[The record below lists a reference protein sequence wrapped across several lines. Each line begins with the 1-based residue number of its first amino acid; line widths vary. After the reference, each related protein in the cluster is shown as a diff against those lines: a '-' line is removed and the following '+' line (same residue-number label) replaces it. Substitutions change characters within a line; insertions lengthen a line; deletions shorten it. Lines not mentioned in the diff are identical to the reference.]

1 MEGNINMGSKSTN
14 SNATNRDKN
23 TIRNK
28 IYQNNKG
35 LISIMLIIVG
45 LTTLNMILIF
55 MYQSKQLK
63 FSDLQATANEL
74 VTTEQN
80 IITSLT
86 NGIIS
91 RNPST
96 SELNDCNADETFK
109 TISYRLDSS
118 SRTNLDNAIKTHTK
132 IHTLV
137 SESLTLS
144 HTNPSEASS
153 MISSQVPL
161 LLNDFSS
168 YIHNVSDYYGNR
180 LATNI
185 VIVRSLTVLAFFL
198 NLILAIGA
206 VILSKKFSNRTAE
219 SLIKPI
225 NMFVD
230 WSEQLS
236 RGVDSISFTK
246 DHMENELIE
255 VDMMI
260 QAFERLANNIQ
271 HNVDVVKRVAD
282 GDLTAYV
289 EIHSS
294 TDSLGKNLY
303 HMVQSNDIM
312 FAEISRIANT
322 VSDEAQGI
330 SDASNSLAES
340 CSLQASTV
348 IAFKNAIR
356 ETYELIQASSTK
368 INEAT
373 TISNKI
379 KDETNDSSKKMSEL
393 LTAMAD
399 IQSSSE
405 NISAII
411 RTIEDIAAQTNLLSL
426 NASIEAA
433 RAGDAGRG
441 FAVVANH
448 VSELAAKSV
457 AAANET
463 KKIIEDTIEKT
474 SIGNQISVEAAKSFK
489 SIAERIEH
497 IVMATSD
504 IATAGNIQTEHI
516 TTITNEINR
525 ISESVESNAAASEE
539 TAAASEELMNS
550 ATLLKDAM
558 GRFILREREPGK
570 PYIPKEKRDDPEF
583 IRQAEKNYQKAV
595 AKGKVKL

>member
-1 MEGNINMGSKSTN
+1 MGSNSQD
-14 SNATNRDKN
+14 SNALNHDKN
-23 TIRNK
+23 TIRGK
-28 IYQNNKG
+28 IYRNNKG

-45 LTTLNMILIF
+45 LTSLSLLLIF

-63 FSDLQATANEL
+63 FSQLQSTANEI
-74 VTTEQN
+74 VTKEQN
-80 IITSLT
+80 LITSLA
-86 NGIIS
+86 NDIIS
-91 RNPST
+91 NTPT
-96 SELNDCNADETFK
+96 NNEINNCTAEK
-109 TISYRLDSS
+109 TIKSISYHLNSS
-118 SRTNLDNAIKTHTK
+118 AKTSINKATALHTQ
-132 IHTLV
+132 IHTLA
-137 SESLTLS
+137 SEALTLS
-144 HTNPSEASS
+144 QTNPTEASNL
-153 MISSQVPL
+153 ITSQVRP

-168 YIHNVSDYYGNR
+168 YLHMLSDYYGNQ
-180 LATNI
+180 LITNI
-185 VIVRSLTVLAFFL
+185 IIIRTLTIFAFFL
-198 NLILAIGA
+198 NIILAIGA
-206 VILSKKFSNRTAE
+206 IIFSQKVSNRTAE

-225 NMFVD
+225 NMFVY

-236 RGVDSISFTK
+236 QGVDSVSFTK

-255 VDMMI
+255 VDMMVH
-260 QAFERLANNIQ
+260 AFQRLANNIQ

-322 VSDEAQGI
+322 VSNEAQGI

-340 CSLQASTV
+340 CSVQATTV
-348 IAFKNAIR
+348 IAFKNAIG
-356 ETYELIQASSTK
+356 ETYELIQASSAK
-368 INEAT
+368 IKEAT
-373 TISNKI
+373 AISNKI
-379 KDETNDSSKKMSEL
+379 KDETIDSSTKMAEL
-393 LTAMAD
+393 LAAMED
-399 IQSSSE
+399 IQTASE

-457 AAANET
+457 EAASET
-463 KKIIEDTIEKT
+463 KKMIEDTIKKT
-474 SIGNQISVEAAKSFK
+474 NIGNKISVEAANSFK
-489 SIAERIEH
+489 TIAESIDH
-497 IVMATSD
+497 IVMATSE

-516 TTITNEINR
+516 TTITADINQ

-583 IRQAEKNYQKAV
+583 IRQAEANYQKAV